1 VHADPRPSPSDRPEK
16 TREDAMV
23 PTEMDEKRF
32 DRMVGF
38 VEGLQDTIV
47 ARLEAIEA
55 DHAAGSGPARF
66 RVDDWSRPAPDLT
79 EPNPD
84 KPLLGGGGRTRVL
97 EDGRVFEK
105 AGVNVSRVWG
115 RFSSRFA
122 GSMPGEGRDFRATGI
137 SIVIHPRNPYV
148 PTVHM
153 NYRRLERGVGMHIAA
168 EADGLRAGSCT
179 ALTGWYGGGADLT
192 PHYLFEEDARHF
204 HRVHQAACDTHPHVA
219 TKESEN
225 ATTARADAAFAFVQ
239 DAGRAFLDAYVP
251 IVDRRVGTPWGEDER
266 RWQLVRR
273 GRYVEFNLVY
283 DRGTVFGLKTGG
295 RIESILMSLPTAVSW
310 RYRVEPAEG
319 SPEARLLEALRTPR
333 AWV

>member
-1 VHADPRPSPSDRPEK
+1 
-16 TREDAMV
+16 
-23 PTEMDEKRF
+23 
-32 DRMVGF
+32 
-38 VEGLQDTIV
+38 
-47 ARLEAIEA
+47 
-55 DHAAGSGPARF
+55 
-66 RVDDWSRPAPDLT
+66 
-79 EPNPD
+79 
-84 KPLLGGGGRTRVL
+84 
-97 EDGRVFEK
+97 
-105 AGVNVSRVWG
+105 
-115 RFSSRFA
+115 
-122 GSMPGEGRDFRATGI
+122 MPGEGRDFRATGI

-204 HRVHQAACDTHPHVA
+204 HRVHQAACDAHPHVA
-219 TKESEN
+219 DYQTMKQACDAYFHLPHRGEARGIGGLFFDYLRDDGGEGGIGLTKESEN

-239 DAGRAFLDAYVP
+239 DAGRAFLEAYVP
-251 IVDRRVGTPWGEDER
+251 IVERRVGTPWGEDER